1 MLLHAG
7 ATHHKQEHHRR
18 RPSVLPFLYP
28 VLPAGFAGRSR
39 APGTTSVDSQPLPE
53 SATRG
58 SYLSSEPAS
67 VALPAHPPH
76 HKRHRGPSPASHD
89 QHVTFALPDT
99 ASAGSVPKAF
109 DVGDGGKHPI
119 LAETGSSTNLDMPP
133 RRRTKPRRQVTRFS
147 IARPPPG
154 LRSKQRMVIQL
165 RPRLLLQLQKLGDK
179 RALPTF
185 DVVPSSV
192 LAGSL
197 IIPMLAKKFPRI
209 VHAKP
214 DLDQKDL
221 LIVHSDDYDLPP
233 PGTSHTDNGPVDAN
247 HQDFIAIIRPRPQHG
262 NGCAEIVVEGG
273 SVWSAA
279 MLDNGSFEFSTV
291 DSSGRSKTARWV
303 QRRSLSMGRDGSTS
317 GTTSSSGFTWAFSI
331 LDPSATRHPVLGTL
345 DHETLELFE
354 TYYVKSGISEHREP
368 SSLDALVNQAA
379 LSSNPKPIL
388 RREASEQ
395 SKDIVAVEEKH
406 KQLMVITS
414 VWISMWQA
422 GWPESAEPKLA
433 RALSACRSTSNGGI
447 RRHRNRTESVNGP
460 TSTTATAA
468 SALSDTKYPVK
479 DESGGACLETTK
491 PFWTLPTARASLEDG
506 QEVPTETEGLNF
518 AAKALHHGEKEC
530 NLRACTL
537 HVRQLKQK
545 VFHRRDP

>member
-1 MLLHAG
+1 
-7 ATHHKQEHHRR
+7 
-18 RPSVLPFLYP
+18 
-28 VLPAGFAGRSR
+28 
-39 APGTTSVDSQPLPE
+39 
-53 SATRG
+53 
-58 SYLSSEPAS
+58 
-67 VALPAHPPH
+67 
-76 HKRHRGPSPASHD
+76 
-89 QHVTFALPDT
+89 
-99 ASAGSVPKAF
+99 
-109 DVGDGGKHPI
+109 
-119 LAETGSSTNLDMPP
+119 
-133 RRRTKPRRQVTRFS
+133 
-147 IARPPPG
+147 
-154 LRSKQRMVIQL
+154 MVIQL

-221 LIVHSDDYDLPP
+221 LIVHSDDYNLPH
-233 PGTSHTDNGPVDAN
+233 PGASHTDNGPVDAN

-291 DSSGRSKTARWV
+291 DSSGRSTTARWV
-303 QRRSLSMGRDGSTS
+303 QKRSLSMGRDGSAS
-317 GTTSSSGFTWAFSI
+317 GTNSSKFTWAFSI

-354 TYYVKSGISEHREP
+354 TYYVKSKISKHREP
-368 SSLDALVNQAA
+368 SSLDALINQAA
-379 LSSNPKPIL
+379 VSSNPKPIL

-395 SKDIVAVEEKH
+395 NKEIVAVKEKH

-414 VWISMWQA
+414 IWISMWQA

-433 RALSACRSTSNGGI
+433 RALSARRSTSNGGI
-447 RRHRNRTESVNGP
+447 HRHRNRIESVNGA
-460 TSTTATAA
+460 TSTTATTA
-468 SALSDTKYPVK
+468 SALSDIKCPVK
-479 DESGGACLETTK
+479 DESGGGCLETTK
-491 PFWTLPTARASLEDG
+491 PLWTSPTARASLEDG
-506 QEVPTETEGLNF
+506 QEVPTETEELNL
-518 AAKALHHGEKEC
+518 AAKALHYREREC
-530 NLRACTL
+530 NLRTCTL
-537 HVRQLKQK
+537 NVRQLKQK